1 MRLILN
7 VHHTPTIFPCAHG
20 FTTDDH
26 FPFGTD
32 HGEWDHFLHECE
44 MIKVCRVLTHCF
56 EMTYPNVLIEL
67 HFLVI
72 VIVSIKRIEA
82 DALVEE
88 FPPNL

>member
-1 MRLILN
+1 MSA
-7 VHHTPTIFPCAHG
+7 V
-20 FTTDDH
+20 
-26 FPFGTD
+26 
-32 HGEWDHFLHECE
+32 
-44 MIKVCRVLTHCF
+44 IKVCRALIHCL

-72 VIVSIKRIEA
+72 VIVSIKWIEA